1 MEKNQKVRRRY
12 NNIVTFYY
20 YLVVCYFII
29 AGSVMGGGV
38 GETVILCIIL
48 GAAGYFIFSYRSSHE
63 SRREREQNKERRCYL
78 LPWILVLILSFFMPA
93 ASAEVSL
100 ESQSVS
106 RIQGVILFALVL
118 FIFSVFLYAEYF
130 HEKYLTIYANPSV
143 SPEMLKRFEKNTL
156 AGLKRKLMTAG
167 IAALTIGIIAA
178 AGMSTNVELDSVPR
192 ERQEQKE
199 IERKEKTK
207 SYPMK
212 ARQREIVKETEEER
226 SSFVQVLLYV
236 LEKFMQILMLLFLII
251 AVLWILYIILK
262 GLLNFRLPEF
272 VWSEENKEVE
282 MEGMDEYISLRQ
294 TVRRE
299 VSFPEDANGR
309 IRRCFYRYI
318 WKRAGKQVDVS
329 MTPWEL
335 AGEYLPEEQED
346 GLTEEQRQVVI
357 LYEKARYS
365 GKECTEEEA
374 ERVRKICLPKRNL
387 PYVKCFLGHPLFIFG
402 VLLIEFPSIFHIF
415 QDIAEIKGGKIILGS
430 LAPSDHLYTAVF
442 FQKKFRGFEFA
453 IVIISHGI
461 AVGPGVVDH
470 KIISDLNLWKQAV
483 HCEFVIVFTEGTSN
497 IVFVVAGLIFF
508 AKNGD
513 VVVSTVHRRTHKVT
527 GTGVYTGVF
536 FVDMFLVNTFGD
548 EIAIGTQ
555 HKSSQLREDRHI
567 PQSGGDKDF
576 FKLRSDT
583 LANYFYIIW
592 LFVRRVGDSDAAGEI
607 DKPDVGSGF
616 FF

>member
-48 GAAGYFIFSYRSSHE
+48 GAAGYFIFNYRSSHE

-78 LPWILVLILSFFMPA
+78 LPWILVLILSFLMPS

-156 AGLKRKLMTAG
+156 SGLKRKLMAAG
-167 IAALTIGIIAA
+167 IAALTIGIMAA
-178 AGMSTNVELDSVPR
+178 AGMSTDVEFDSVPR
-192 ERQEQKE
+192 ERQEQKK
-199 IERKEKTK
+199 IERREKTK

-212 ARQREIVKETEEER
+212 ARQREIAEEIEEER
-226 SSFVQVLLYV
+226 SSFIQVLLFV
-236 LEKFMQILMLLFLII
+236 LEKFMQILMLLFLVI

-272 VWSEENKEVE
+272 AWSEENKEVE
-282 MEGMDEYISLRQ
+282 TEGMDEYIPLRQ

-299 VSFPEDANGR
+299 ASFSEDANGR

-335 AGEYLPEEQED
+335 AGKYLPEEQED
-346 GLTEEQRQVVI
+346 DLSEEQRQVVI

-374 ERVRKICLPKRNL
+374 ERVRKICLPKR
-387 PYVKCFLGHPLFIFG
+387 K
-402 VLLIEFPSIFHIF
+402 
-415 QDIAEIKGGKIILGS
+415 
-430 LAPSDHLYTAVF
+430 
-442 FQKKFRGFEFA
+442 
-453 IVIISHGI
+453 
-461 AVGPGVVDH
+461 
-470 KIISDLNLWKQAV
+470 
-483 HCEFVIVFTEGTSN
+483 
-497 IVFVVAGLIFF
+497 
-508 AKNGD
+508 
-513 VVVSTVHRRTHKVT
+513 
-527 GTGVYTGVF
+527 
-536 FVDMFLVNTFGD
+536 
-548 EIAIGTQ
+548 
-555 HKSSQLREDRHI
+555 
-567 PQSGGDKDF
+567 
-576 FKLRSDT
+576 
-583 LANYFYIIW
+583 
-592 LFVRRVGDSDAAGEI
+592 
-607 DKPDVGSGF
+607 
-616 FF
+616 

>member
-29 AGSVMGGGV
+29 TGSVMGGGV

-48 GAAGYFIFSYRSSHE
+48 GAAGYFIFNYRSSHE

-78 LPWILVLILSFFMPA
+78 LPWILVLILSFLMPA

-106 RIQGVILFALVL
+106 QIQGVILFALVL

-130 HEKYLTIYANPSV
+130 YEKYLTIYANPSV

-156 AGLKRKLMTAG
+156 SGLKRKLMAAG
-167 IAALTIGIIAA
+167 IAALTIGIMAA
-178 AGMSTNVELDSVPR
+178 AGMSTGVEFNSVPR
-192 ERQEQKE
+192 ERQEQKK
-199 IERKEKTK
+199 IERREKTK

-212 ARQREIVKETEEER
+212 ARQREIAEEIEEER
-226 SSFVQVLLYV
+226 SSFVQILLFV
-236 LEKFMQILMLLFLII
+236 LEKFMQILMLLFLVI

-272 VWSEENKEVE
+272 AWSEENKEVE
-282 MEGMDEYISLRQ
+282 TEGMDEYIPLRQ

-299 VSFPEDANGR
+299 ASFPEDANGR

-346 GLTEEQRQVVI
+346 DLSEEQRQVVI

-374 ERVRKICLPKRNL
+374 ERVRKICLPKR
-387 PYVKCFLGHPLFIFG
+387 K
-402 VLLIEFPSIFHIF
+402 
-415 QDIAEIKGGKIILGS
+415 
-430 LAPSDHLYTAVF
+430 
-442 FQKKFRGFEFA
+442 
-453 IVIISHGI
+453 
-461 AVGPGVVDH
+461 
-470 KIISDLNLWKQAV
+470 
-483 HCEFVIVFTEGTSN
+483 
-497 IVFVVAGLIFF
+497 
-508 AKNGD
+508 
-513 VVVSTVHRRTHKVT
+513 
-527 GTGVYTGVF
+527 
-536 FVDMFLVNTFGD
+536 
-548 EIAIGTQ
+548 
-555 HKSSQLREDRHI
+555 
-567 PQSGGDKDF
+567 
-576 FKLRSDT
+576 
-583 LANYFYIIW
+583 
-592 LFVRRVGDSDAAGEI
+592 
-607 DKPDVGSGF
+607 
-616 FF
+616 

>member
-48 GAAGYFIFSYRSSHE
+48 GAAGYFIFSYRSNHE

-78 LPWILVLILSFFMPA
+78 LPWVLVLILSFFMPA

-156 AGLKRKLMTAG
+156 AGLKPKLMTAG
-167 IAALTIGIIAA
+167 IAALAIGIVAA

-236 LEKFMQILMLLFLII
+236 IEKFMQILMLLFLII

-262 GLLNFRLPEF
+262 GLLKFRLPEF
-272 VWSEENKEVE
+272 AWSEENKEVE
-282 MEGMDEYISLRQ
+282 MEGVDEYIPLRQ

-309 IRRCFYRYI
+309 IRRCFYHYI

-374 ERVRKICLPKRNL
+374 ERVRKICLPKR
-387 PYVKCFLGHPLFIFG
+387 K
-402 VLLIEFPSIFHIF
+402 
-415 QDIAEIKGGKIILGS
+415 
-430 LAPSDHLYTAVF
+430 
-442 FQKKFRGFEFA
+442 
-453 IVIISHGI
+453 
-461 AVGPGVVDH
+461 
-470 KIISDLNLWKQAV
+470 
-483 HCEFVIVFTEGTSN
+483 
-497 IVFVVAGLIFF
+497 
-508 AKNGD
+508 
-513 VVVSTVHRRTHKVT
+513 
-527 GTGVYTGVF
+527 
-536 FVDMFLVNTFGD
+536 
-548 EIAIGTQ
+548 
-555 HKSSQLREDRHI
+555 
-567 PQSGGDKDF
+567 
-576 FKLRSDT
+576 
-583 LANYFYIIW
+583 
-592 LFVRRVGDSDAAGEI
+592 
-607 DKPDVGSGF
+607 
-616 FF
+616 

>member
-20 YLVVCYFII
+20 YLVICYFII

-48 GAAGYFIFSYRSSHE
+48 GAAGYIIFSYRSSHE

-78 LPWILVLILSFFMPA
+78 LPWVLVLILSFLMPA

-130 HEKYLTIYANPSV
+130 YEKYLTIYANPSV

-156 AGLKRKLMTAG
+156 SGMKRKLMAAG
-167 IAALTIGIIAA
+167 IAALTIGVMAA
-178 AGMSTNVELDSVPR
+178 AGMSTNVEFDSVPR

-199 IERKEKTK
+199 IERREKTK

-212 ARQREIVKETEEER
+212 ARQREIAEEIEEER
-226 SSFVQVLLYV
+226 SSFVQVLLFV
-236 LEKFMQILMLLFLII
+236 LEKFMQILMLLFLVI

-272 VWSEENKEVE
+272 AWSEENKEVE
-282 MEGMDEYISLRQ
+282 TEGMDEYIPLRQ

-299 VSFPEDANGR
+299 ASFPEDSNGR

-335 AGEYLPEEQED
+335 AGEYLPEEQNN

-374 ERVRKICLPKRNL
+374 ERVRKICFPKR
-387 PYVKCFLGHPLFIFG
+387 K
-402 VLLIEFPSIFHIF
+402 
-415 QDIAEIKGGKIILGS
+415 
-430 LAPSDHLYTAVF
+430 
-442 FQKKFRGFEFA
+442 
-453 IVIISHGI
+453 
-461 AVGPGVVDH
+461 
-470 KIISDLNLWKQAV
+470 
-483 HCEFVIVFTEGTSN
+483 
-497 IVFVVAGLIFF
+497 
-508 AKNGD
+508 
-513 VVVSTVHRRTHKVT
+513 
-527 GTGVYTGVF
+527 
-536 FVDMFLVNTFGD
+536 
-548 EIAIGTQ
+548 
-555 HKSSQLREDRHI
+555 
-567 PQSGGDKDF
+567 
-576 FKLRSDT
+576 
-583 LANYFYIIW
+583 
-592 LFVRRVGDSDAAGEI
+592 
-607 DKPDVGSGF
+607 
-616 FF
+616 

>member
-20 YLVVCYFII
+20 YLIVCYFII
-29 AGSVMGGGV
+29 AGSVMGGV
-38 GETVILCIIL
+38 AGETVILCIIL

-118 FIFSVFLYAEYF
+118 FIFSVLLYAEYF

-167 IAALTIGIIAA
+167 IAALAIGIMAA

-226 SSFVQVLLYV
+226 SSFVQVLLFV
-236 LEKFMQILMLLFLII
+236 LEKFMQILMLLFLVI

-262 GLLNFRLPEF
+262 GLLKFRLPEF
-272 VWSEENKEVE
+272 AWSEENKEVE
-282 MEGMDEYISLRQ
+282 MEGMDEYIPLRQ

-335 AGEYLPEEQED
+335 AGEYLPEEQNN

-374 ERVRKICLPKRNL
+374 ERVRKICLPKR
-387 PYVKCFLGHPLFIFG
+387 K
-402 VLLIEFPSIFHIF
+402 
-415 QDIAEIKGGKIILGS
+415 
-430 LAPSDHLYTAVF
+430 
-442 FQKKFRGFEFA
+442 
-453 IVIISHGI
+453 
-461 AVGPGVVDH
+461 
-470 KIISDLNLWKQAV
+470 
-483 HCEFVIVFTEGTSN
+483 
-497 IVFVVAGLIFF
+497 
-508 AKNGD
+508 
-513 VVVSTVHRRTHKVT
+513 
-527 GTGVYTGVF
+527 
-536 FVDMFLVNTFGD
+536 
-548 EIAIGTQ
+548 
-555 HKSSQLREDRHI
+555 
-567 PQSGGDKDF
+567 
-576 FKLRSDT
+576 
-583 LANYFYIIW
+583 
-592 LFVRRVGDSDAAGEI
+592 
-607 DKPDVGSGF
+607 
-616 FF
+616 

>member
-48 GAAGYFIFSYRSSHE
+48 GAAGYFIFNYRSSHE

-78 LPWILVLILSFFMPA
+78 LPWVLVLILSFLMFA

-130 HEKYLTIYANPSV
+130 YEKYLTIYANPSV

-156 AGLKRKLMTAG
+156 SGLKRKLMAAG
-167 IAALTIGIIAA
+167 IAALTIGILAA
-178 AGMSTNVELDSVPR
+178 AGMTTNVEFDSVSR
-192 ERQEQKE
+192 ERQEQKK
-199 IERKEKTK
+199 IERREKTK

-212 ARQREIVKETEEER
+212 ARQREIAEEIEEER
-226 SSFVQVLLYV
+226 SSFIQVLLFV
-236 LEKFMQILMLLFLII
+236 LEKFMQILMLLFLVI

-272 VWSEENKEVE
+272 AWSEENKEVE
-282 MEGMDEYISLRQ
+282 TEGMDEYIPLRQ

-299 VSFPEDANGR
+299 ASFPEDANGR

-335 AGEYLPEEQED
+335 AGKYLPEEQED
-346 GLTEEQRQVVI
+346 DLSEEQRQVVI

-374 ERVRKICLPKRNL
+374 ERVRKICLPKR
-387 PYVKCFLGHPLFIFG
+387 K
-402 VLLIEFPSIFHIF
+402 
-415 QDIAEIKGGKIILGS
+415 
-430 LAPSDHLYTAVF
+430 
-442 FQKKFRGFEFA
+442 
-453 IVIISHGI
+453 
-461 AVGPGVVDH
+461 
-470 KIISDLNLWKQAV
+470 
-483 HCEFVIVFTEGTSN
+483 
-497 IVFVVAGLIFF
+497 
-508 AKNGD
+508 
-513 VVVSTVHRRTHKVT
+513 
-527 GTGVYTGVF
+527 
-536 FVDMFLVNTFGD
+536 
-548 EIAIGTQ
+548 
-555 HKSSQLREDRHI
+555 
-567 PQSGGDKDF
+567 
-576 FKLRSDT
+576 
-583 LANYFYIIW
+583 
-592 LFVRRVGDSDAAGEI
+592 
-607 DKPDVGSGF
+607 
-616 FF
+616 

>member
-48 GAAGYFIFSYRSSHE
+48 GAAGYFIFSYRSNHE

-78 LPWILVLILSFFMPA
+78 LPWVLVLILSFFMPA

-156 AGLKRKLMTAG
+156 AGLKPKLMTAG

-178 AGMSTNVELDSVPR
+178 TGMSTNVELDSVPR

-262 GLLNFRLPEF
+262 GLLKFRLPEF
-272 VWSEENKEVE
+272 AWSEENKEVE
-282 MEGMDEYISLRQ
+282 MEGVDEYIPLRQ

-309 IRRCFYRYI
+309 IRRCFYHYI

-335 AGEYLPEEQED
+335 AGEYLPEEQNN

-374 ERVRKICLPKRNL
+374 ERVRKICLPKR
-387 PYVKCFLGHPLFIFG
+387 K
-402 VLLIEFPSIFHIF
+402 
-415 QDIAEIKGGKIILGS
+415 
-430 LAPSDHLYTAVF
+430 
-442 FQKKFRGFEFA
+442 
-453 IVIISHGI
+453 
-461 AVGPGVVDH
+461 
-470 KIISDLNLWKQAV
+470 
-483 HCEFVIVFTEGTSN
+483 
-497 IVFVVAGLIFF
+497 
-508 AKNGD
+508 
-513 VVVSTVHRRTHKVT
+513 
-527 GTGVYTGVF
+527 
-536 FVDMFLVNTFGD
+536 
-548 EIAIGTQ
+548 
-555 HKSSQLREDRHI
+555 
-567 PQSGGDKDF
+567 
-576 FKLRSDT
+576 
-583 LANYFYIIW
+583 
-592 LFVRRVGDSDAAGEI
+592 
-607 DKPDVGSGF
+607 
-616 FF
+616 